1 MSHKNAQVVQ
11 GFLLGPDVD
20 VAPLFRND
28 EMWAALV
35 EVVTPV
41 FHPEIE
47 CYVHMLEGDWS
58 DAGLDGFRSLYLRW
72 LAPWVTYRQEIE
84 EVVALGER
92 VLVLPHDFGRREVST
107 QEVEGKTA
115 VLFSFRDG
123 KIVRWE
129 VYMVRGEGLKA
140 VGLAE

>member
-1 MSHKNAQVVQ
+1 
-11 GFLLGPDVD
+11 
-20 VAPLFRND
+20 
-28 EMWAALV
+28 
-35 EVVTPV
+35 
-41 FHPEIE
+41 
-47 CYVHMLEGDWS
+47 MLEGDWS

-84 EVVALGER
+84 EVVDLGER
-92 VLVLPHDFGRREVST
+92 VLVLPHDFGRREGST

-115 VLFSFRDG
+115 VLFGFRDG